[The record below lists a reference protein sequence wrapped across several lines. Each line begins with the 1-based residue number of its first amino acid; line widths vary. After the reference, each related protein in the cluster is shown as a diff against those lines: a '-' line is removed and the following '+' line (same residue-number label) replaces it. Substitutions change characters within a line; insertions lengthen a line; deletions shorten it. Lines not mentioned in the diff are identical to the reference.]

1 MKKLFLMRWMNMNDI
16 IAQEKKIYKFYDDV
30 EYLKSGQP
38 LQRNYYFVVD
48 MLIRKIRVRDTY
60 TTMKD
65 EYIVNVVLDFQL
77 EKLFIERLQ
86 FSRNVQDIKEFKKF
100 FGNSDVERL
109 CNFISKSLKNFL
121 PQKLKPLALGITR
134 QRIIDSGLAA
144 KMDEDIVVFYHANAE
159 KIEEVM

>member
-1 MKKLFLMRWMNMNDI
+1 MNDI

-30 EYLKSGQP
+30 EYLKSGP

-48 MLIRKIRVRDTY
+48 MSIRKIRVRETY

-65 EYIVNVVLDFQL
+65 EYIVSIILDFQL

-86 FSRNVQDIKEFKKF
+86 FSRNVQEIRELKKF
-100 FGNSDVERL
+100 FGNSDVDRM
-109 CNFISKSLKNFL
+109 CNFIAKSLKNFL

-134 QRIIDSGLAA
+134 QRIIDNGLAA
-144 KMDEDIVVFYHANAE
+144 KMDEDIVAFYNANAK
-159 KIEEVM
+159 KIEEVK